1 MNLKQL
7 NQFVV
12 LAETLNFRSAAM
24 KLNMAQP
31 PLSVS
36 IRNLEEDIGQRLFQR
51 STKGVQLT
59 SVGKSVLEHARR
71 TIFHA
76 DQFRYAAQLAAGGQ
90 VGSLRINFVAS
101 STLRLLPRAIIHFRA
116 SHPKVN
122 LHLLEASTDSIMIG
136 LRDGVLDVGLVRSPT
151 PTYPSVMTVLIE
163 QNHYIAALPKN
174 HPMAF
179 NARLRLIDLRDEPF
193 ILPSPKDG
201 SAAYMS
207 MMLACQQAGFTPHI
221 VQEASHAQTI
231 LALVESGLG
240 VALVPNPWKDLVPRD
255 VVFISLE
262 GMPTSEMGIAFACRK
277 EEAHGALVQEFR
289 KSVEAAASHV
299 ALCLSPNN
307 EGLT

>member
-76 DQFRYAAQLAAGGQ
+76 DQFRHAAQLAAGGQ

-277 EEAHGALVQEFR
+277 KEEHGALVQEFR

>member
-12 LAETLNFRSAAM
+12 LAETLNFHSAAV

-36 IRNLEEDIGQRLFQR
+36 IRHLEEDIGERLFQR

-59 SVGKSVLEHARR
+59 AVGKSVLEHARR

-76 DQFRYAAQLAAGGQ
+76 DQFRYAAQLVAGGQ

-101 STLRLLPRAIIHFRA
+101 STLRLLPRTIIHFRA
-116 SHPKVN
+116 GHPNVN
-122 LHLLEASTDSIMIG
+122 LRLLEASTDSIMIG
-136 LRDGVLDVGLVRSPT
+136 LRDGVIDVGLVRSPT
-151 PTYPSVMTVLIE
+151 PTYPSVMTALIE
-163 QNHYIAALPKN
+163 PNHYVAALPKN
-174 HPMAF
+174 HPMAS
-179 NARLRLIDLRDEPF
+179 REHLRLIDLRDEPF

-207 MMLACQQAGFTPHI
+207 MMLACQQAGFAPHI

-255 VVFISLE
+255 VVFMTLD
-262 GMPTSEMGIAFACRK
+262 GMPTSEMGIAFACRR
-277 EEAHGALVQEFR
+277 EEEHGALVREFR
-289 KSVEAAASHV
+289 KSVDAAGSQV
-299 ALCLSPNN
+299 PLRFNPPL
-307 EGLT
+307 